1 MENNKKLII
10 IAVILLALL
19 NGAVV
24 FYKVFSP
31 TAQET
36 PSPFQ
41 QQVDPQQQNQQPT
54 TGQIS
59 YNGQMSVLP
68 KTQPFVT
75 SPQVYGSYENS
86 PNSYNVTAQ
95 DYSSWSVDWE
105 KSRTN

>member
-1 MENNKKLII
+1 MENNKKMII

-24 FYKVFSP
+24 FYKVFSSDNGSQMP
-31 TAQET
+31 D
-36 PSPFQ
+36 PFQ
-41 QQVDPQQQNQQPT
+41 QVVPQEQSQQPT

-75 SPQVYGSYENS
+75 APQVYGSYENS

-105 KSRTN
+105 RSRAN

>member
-1 MENNKKLII
+1 MENNKKMIV

-24 FYKVFSP
+24 FYKVFS
-31 TAQET
+31 TNTQM

-41 QQVDPQQQNQQPT
+41 QIDPQNQQPAT
-54 TGQIS
+54 EQIS
-59 YNGQMSVLP
+59 YNGQMSILP

-75 SPQVYGSYENS
+75 APQIYGSYENS
-86 PNSYNVTAQ
+86 PNSYDVTAQ